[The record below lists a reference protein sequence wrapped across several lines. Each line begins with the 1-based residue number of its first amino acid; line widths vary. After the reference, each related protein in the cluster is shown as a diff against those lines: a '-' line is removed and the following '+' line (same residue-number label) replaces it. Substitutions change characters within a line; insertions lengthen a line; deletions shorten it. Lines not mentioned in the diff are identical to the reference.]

1 MCLLGMYF
9 SETYT
14 SVVVVNIIFP
24 EQVMERSGAR
34 RSEVD
39 EERRAE
45 RELAMERSGGNKGR
59 SERARVCTQRAI
71 ARQLRPRQKR
81 GTEGGRR
88 ESEERE
94 RERRGESLL
103 FFVFLHQPLG
113 VEKERPTHPIHQGNR
128 GLIQADPASRKT

>member
-45 RELAMERSGGNKGR
+45 RELAMERSGVTGYIDSCYIGKAKLYYCCIISSAN
-59 SERARVCTQRAI
+59 C
-71 ARQLRPRQKR
+71 L
-81 GTEGGRR
+81 
-88 ESEERE
+88 
-94 RERRGESLL
+94 
-103 FFVFLHQPLG
+103 
-113 VEKERPTHPIHQGNR
+113 
-128 GLIQADPASRKT
+128 